1 MPSLKKARKSILRPL
16 RRLRTRSKD
25 SRISGNSSSFSDR
38 SSGLPSAVVYPATT
52 SYSSSDIKDDVES
65 FVLVSP
71 VASFSEKEELNES
84 SDGELKKKNDVSF
97 ISPLVVDDAVDL
109 SLPTPLAAVEH
120 NTKVDTASVDT
131 VSVCN
136 DEMVAVEDNNV
147 DDDMHTPSVEHVNI
161 VENQKTPID
170 NSIGKVPNGSFSIGD
185 WIQVVKKGHKKY
197 GRSGQI
203 VKQTKCYVFFKDYTG
218 KETIK
223 IYRSSVALVSA
234 KEAPYTE
241 DESLPSFDGS
251 NNEISQS
258 RGTIGVRISDDKPT
272 DFTINS
278 TVTVVADHRMHG
290 CKVGKVVRHTAMFI
304 VVVFDDNPNKE
315 CRIMG
320 KFLIRGAAGDY

>member
-25 SRISGNSSSFSDR
+25 SSISNNSSSISDR

-52 SYSSSDIKDDVES
+52 SYSSSDIKNDVES

-71 VASFSEKEELNES
+71 VASYSEKEELNDS
-84 SDGELKKKNDVSF
+84 SDGELKNDVSF
-97 ISPLVVDDAVDL
+97 ISPLVVNDDAVDL
-109 SLPTPLAAVEH
+109 SLPTPLAAAEH
-120 NTKVDTASVDT
+120 NTVDT
-131 VSVCN
+131 VSVCK
-136 DEMVAVEDNNV
+136 DEVVAVEDNNV
-147 DDDMHTPSVEHVNI
+147 DMHTPSVEHDVNI
-161 VENQKTPID
+161 VENQKTPPD
-170 NSIGKVPNGSFSIGD
+170 NSIGKSVPNGSFSIGD
-185 WIQVVKKGHKKY
+185 WIKVVKKGHKKY

-203 VKQTKCYVFFKDYTG
+203 VKQTKCYVFFKDHTG
-218 KETIK
+218 RETIK

-241 DESLPSFDGS
+241 GESLPSFDGS
-251 NNEISQS
+251 NNEISQR
-258 RGTIGVRISDDKPT
+258 RGTIGARISDKPT

-304 VVVFDDNPNKE
+304 VVVFEDNPNKE

-320 KFLIRGAAGDY
+320 KFLIRGAVGD

>member
-25 SRISGNSSSFSDR
+25 SSISGNSSSISDR
-38 SSGLPSAVVYPATT
+38 SSSLPSAVVYPATI

-71 VASFSEKEELNES
+71 VASFSEKEELNDS
-84 SDGELKKKNDVSF
+84 SDGELKNDVSF
-97 ISPLVVDDAVDL
+97 ISPLVVNDDAVDL

-136 DEMVAVEDNNV
+136 DEVVAVEDNNV
-147 DDDMHTPSVEHVNI
+147 DDDMHTPSVEHVTI
-161 VENQKTPID
+161 VENQKTPPD
-170 NSIGKVPNGSFSIGD
+170 NRISKSVPNGSFIIGD

-223 IYRSSVALVSA
+223 IYRSSVALVSE
-234 KEAPYTE
+234 KEAPHTE
-241 DESLPSFDGS
+241 GESLPSFDGS

-258 RGTIGVRISDDKPT
+258 RGTIGARISDKPT

-278 TVTVVADHRMHG
+278 TVTVVSDHRMHG

-304 VVVFDDNPNKE
+304 VVVFEDNPNKE

-320 KFLIRGAAGDY
+320 KFLIRGAVGDY

>member
-25 SRISGNSSSFSDR
+25 SSISGNSSSISDR

-52 SYSSSDIKDDVES
+52 SSSSYSSSDIKDDVES

-71 VASFSEKEELNES
+71 VASFSEKEELNDS
-84 SDGELKKKNDVSF
+84 SDGELKNDVSF
-97 ISPLVVDDAVDL
+97 ISPLVVNDDAVDL
-109 SLPTPLAAVEH
+109 SLPTPLAAAEH
-120 NTKVDTASVDT
+120 NTVDT
-131 VSVCN
+131 VSVCK
-136 DEMVAVEDNNV
+136 DEVVAVEDNNV
-147 DDDMHTPSVEHVNI
+147 DMHTPSVEHDVNI
-161 VENQKTPID
+161 VENQKTPIEKI
-170 NSIGKVPNGSFSIGD
+170 IGKSVPNGSFIIGD
-185 WIQVVKKGHKKY
+185 WIKVVKKGHKKY

-223 IYRSSVALVSA
+223 IYRSSVALASA

-241 DESLPSFDGS
+241 GESLPSFDGS

-258 RGTIGVRISDDKPT
+258 RGTIEGVRISDKPT

-304 VVVFDDNPNKE
+304 VVVFEDNPNKE